1 MGGARSMVSEVEAS
15 PLFGTS
21 TVFSIE
27 DPASLDFGCSEI
39 KRRNSSMLQSIET
52 KFAIFFSK
60 LMFFALGHDTDRKA
74 GRNTPI
80 KACSETCGNRPRWA
94 YPHSGRRRL
103 PGEACRPMSGA
114 FAGAAKPQRTADED
128 RPFWL
133 EEDPKP
139 ANDRR
144 RKRCCRSP
152 HGNPKSLP
160 GPTTS
165 QSPATVPGLQVRF

>member
-94 YPHSGRRRL
+94 YPHSGRR
-103 PGEACRPMSGA
+103 
-114 FAGAAKPQRTADED
+114 
-128 RPFWL
+128 
-133 EEDPKP
+133 
-139 ANDRR
+139 
-144 RKRCCRSP
+144 
-152 HGNPKSLP
+152 
-160 GPTTS
+160 
-165 QSPATVPGLQVRF
+165 

>member
-1 MGGARSMVSEVEAS
+1 LGPNLSLTASASRALAFSMGGARSMVSEVEAS

-74 GRNTPI
+74 GRNTPS
-80 KACSETCGNRPRWA
+80 KRALRP
-94 YPHSGRRRL
+94 
-103 PGEACRPMSGA
+103 
-114 FAGAAKPQRTADED
+114 AAIARDGLILIRAAA
-128 RPFWL
+128 
-133 EEDPKP
+133 
-139 ANDRR
+139 ANV
-144 RKRCCRSP
+144 RSI
-152 HGNPKSLP
+152 
-160 GPTTS
+160 
-165 QSPATVPGLQVRF
+165 R